1 MCTSPVFVQDLS
13 ASSNFGPYLARASNG
28 DGSLAVGS
36 PYNTRKLHPNC
47 LDIGTGT
54 SPAGDRQ
61 RYWGICLRRLGY
73 PIRGPF
79 VSRALCS
86 LVSGFTQSF
95 GSLNGLHE
103 PNEVVQYGGAPVTC
117 ARTIYTKTSRERDM
131 KQNYRRGYHEL
142 EAQPTTV
149 APER

>member
-13 ASSNFGPYLARASNG
+13 ASSLARVSNS
-28 DGSLAVGS
+28 DGSLGVGTL
-36 PYNTRKLHPNC
+36 YNTRKLHPKC
-47 LDIGTGT
+47 LDIGIGT

-61 RYWGICLRRLGY
+61 RYWAICLRRLGY
-73 PIRGPF
+73 PIKGPF
-79 VSRALCS
+79 VSLPECPALCS

-95 GSLNGLHE
+95 SSLNGLHE
-103 PNEVVQYGGAPVTC
+103 PNEVILYGGAPRDLC
-117 ARTIYTKTSRERDM
+117 ANNLYLKKERDM